1 MTEKHPYISTVG
13 SLVQLTGQLRNSFP
27 ATVTADTL
35 KKLGLAP
42 KNESYALN
50 ILRFLNI
57 IDTDGKKM
65 VQAQK
70 VFALHD
76 DEDFKKQFSDLVKS
90 SYKDLFDL
98 HGDKSWNLDMNQLI
112 SFFRT
117 SDQTSSIVGI
127 RQANTFKTLVAL
139 SGHGEAREVKVQKS
153 NTKKRVKEKS
163 DKSKMSHEQNT
174 NTNEISGSLN
184 EKRNLGLT
192 VRIEINLPADGNQ
205 ETYDRIFKS
214 IRENL
219 LNE

>member
-13 SLVQLTGQLRNSFP
+13 SLVQLTKHLRNSFP

-117 SDQTSSIVGI
+117 SDQTSSIVGM

-139 SGHGEAREVKVQKS
+139 SGHGEAREVKAQKS
-153 NTKKRVKEKS
+153 NPKKRVKEKS

-174 NTNEISGSLN
+174 NTNEISEAFN